1 VGSILVVDDERSLR
15 EFLSI
20 CLSRA
25 GHKVMAADDP
35 AVALKSLAAHPVD
48 LVITDLKMPGPMD
61 GLALLDE
68 IKKRTPEVQ
77 VVVMTAFATTE
88 TAIAA
93 LKRGAY
99 DYLTKPFKIDEI
111 QVVVER
117 ALERQALV
125 RDNATLRSKVLEAH
139 KLSSLLGRS
148 AAMHRVFDLI
158 RKIAPTKTNVLITGE
173 SGTGKELVAR
183 ALHAEGQRSTKPFVA
198 VNCGA
203 IPDTLIESELFGH
216 VKGAFTG
223 ASSAKEGL
231 FSAADGGTLFL
242 DEIAELPLPMQVKL
256 LRALQE
262 RKVKPVG
269 GTDER
274 SIDVRV
280 VAATNRDLEAE
291 VAQGGF
297 RQDLYYRLNVIQ
309 VHLPP
314 LRQRRDDIPLLI
326 EHFVK
331 RYAAELGKRMAGVS
345 PEALSVLCAYD
356 YPGNVRELENIVE
369 RAVTLEAT
377 QQIQKAALPEMGS
390 RAAATSATVE
400 IPPEGLE
407 LDRLLADYERDIVT
421 RALKQAGG
429 VRKDA
434 ARLLGITF
442 RSLRYRLEKLG
453 IAVGATDESSD
464 PSDSTSVV

>member
-1 VGSILVVDDERSLR
+1 MGSILVVDDERSLR

-20 CLSRA
+20 CLTRA
-25 GHKVMAADDP
+25 GHKVAAADDP
-35 AVALKSLAAHPVD
+35 QVALKTVAAQAVD
-48 LVITDLKMPGPMD
+48 LVITDLRMPGSMD
-61 GLALLDE
+61 GLGLLDE
-68 IKKRTPEVQ
+68 VKKRHPEVQ
-77 VVVMTAFATTE
+77 VVVMTAFASTE

-99 DYLTKPFKIDEI
+99 DYLTKPFKVDEI

-125 RDNATLRSKVLEAH
+125 RDNAALRSKVQDAYR
-139 KLSSLLGRS
+139 LSALLGRS
-148 AAMHRVFDLI
+148 GPMQRVFDLI

-183 ALHAEGQRSTKPFVA
+183 ALHAEGSRAGKPFVA

-216 VKGAFTG
+216 VRGAFTG
-223 ASSAKEGL
+223 AATAKEGL
-231 FSAADGGTLFL
+231 FAAADGGTLFL
-242 DEIAELPLPMQVKL
+242 DEIAELPMAMQVKL

-274 SIDVRV
+274 SVDVRV

-314 LRQRRDDIPLLI
+314 LRQRRDDIPLLV

-331 RYAAELGKRMAGVS
+331 RYSAELAKRMTGVS
-345 PEALSVLCAYD
+345 PEALSALCAYD
-356 YPGNVRELENIVE
+356 YPGNVRELENVVE
-369 RAVTLEAT
+369 RAVTLEPSAV
-377 QQIQKAALPEMGS
+377 IQRSSLPELGG
-390 RAAATSATVE
+390 RGAANVPAVE
-400 IPPEGLE
+400 LPLEGVE
-407 LDRLLADYERDIVT
+407 LDRLLADYERDIVM
-421 RALKQAGG
+421 RALKQTGG
-429 VRKDA
+429 VRKEA

-453 IAVGATDESSD
+453 IPAAGLVGGDESSD
-464 PSDSTSVV
+464 PSIEG

>member
-1 VGSILVVDDERSLR
+1 VGTILVVDDERSLR

-25 GHKVMAADDP
+25 GHKVVAADDP
-35 AVALKSLAAHPVD
+35 QVALKTLAAQTVD
-48 LVITDLKMPGPMD
+48 LVLTDLKMPGPMD
-61 GLALLDE
+61 GLGLLDE
-68 IKKRTPEVQ
+68 VKKRSPEVQ
-77 VVVMTAFATTE
+77 VVVMTAFASTE

-99 DYLTKPFKIDEI
+99 DYLTKPFKVDEI

-117 ALERQALV
+117 ALERQALA
-125 RDNATLRSKVLEAH
+125 RDNAVLRSKVQDAY

-148 AAMHRVFDLI
+148 APMQRVFDLI
-158 RKIAPTKTNVLITGE
+158 RKIAPTKTNILITGE

-183 ALHAEGQRSTKPFVA
+183 ALHAEGTRATKPFVA

-203 IPDTLIESELFGH
+203 IPETLIESELFGH
-216 VKGAFTG
+216 VRGAFTG
-223 ASSAKEGL
+223 AATAKEGL
-231 FSAADGGTLFL
+231 FAAADSGTLFL
-242 DEIAELPLPMQVKL
+242 DEIAELPMPMQVKL

-269 GTDER
+269 GTEER
-274 SIDVRV
+274 SVDVRI
-280 VAATNRDLEAE
+280 VAATNRDLEVE

-314 LRQRRDDIPLLI
+314 LRQRRDDIPLLV

-331 RYAAELGKRMAGVS
+331 RYAAELGKRMGGVS
-345 PEALSVLCAYD
+345 PEALSALCSYD

-369 RAVTLEAT
+369 RAVTLEPQAV
-377 QQIQKAALPEMGS
+377 IQRASLPDFGARGAAPVASAELP
-390 RAAATSATVE
+390 T
-400 IPPEGLE
+400 EGVE

-421 RALKQAGG
+421 RALKQTGG

-434 ARLLGITF
+434 ARLLGVTF

-453 IAVGATDESSD
+453 IAAGSGEDSSE
-464 PSDSTSVV
+464 PPAEE